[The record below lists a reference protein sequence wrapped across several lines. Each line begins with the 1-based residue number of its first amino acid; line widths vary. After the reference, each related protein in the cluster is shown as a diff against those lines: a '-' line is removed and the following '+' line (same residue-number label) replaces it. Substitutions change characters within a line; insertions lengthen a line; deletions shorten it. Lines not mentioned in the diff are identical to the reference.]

1 MILDSFTIIDDQV
14 VQQED
19 IANNYFLTEED
30 LNKQRGEVFIFPHS
44 IENALENYSS
54 LSTAN
59 SNYSRNIHSTF
70 YLITRRRTRI
80 Q

>member
-30 LNKQRGEVFIFPHS
+30 LNKQRGEVYSFFP
-44 IENALENYSS
+44 
-54 LSTAN
+54 
-59 SNYSRNIHSTF
+59 
-70 YLITRRRTRI
+70 
-80 Q
+80 

>member
-30 LNKQRGEVFIFPHS
+30 LNKQRGEVFFPHN
-44 IENALENYSS
+44 IDNVLENYSS
-54 LSTAN
+54 LSTAI

-70 YLITRRRTRI
+70 YFITRRRTRI